1 MAVLAGI
8 DEAGFGPILGPL
20 VVSSTAFS
28 LPQNLLKADLWQ
40 IFRKSVACR
49 RAHLAGRLLV
59 ADSKRAYHRKEGIK
73 HLQRTVLAFLAC
85 FGKKPATLAELLAM
99 LCPDCLE
106 RLNDYPWHRNPEK
119 YRIVTDEADIAIA
132 SNVLK
137 DDLAVSG
144 VKLLE
149 IRSCCLDVAYY
160 NKMVRSVNNKASVLF
175 TAVSKLI
182 SKAFRNFG
190 DDDLQI
196 IIDRQGGRL
205 RYRKALQRM
214 FPDADLAILQ
224 ETDCHS
230 SYQLRESGR
239 KMRLHFVVGADDR
252 FLPVSL
258 ASMVCKYIRE
268 LMIDGMNQYFS
279 GFCSAL
285 KPTAGYWKDGLRFI
299 EDLKTHIPYLQFD
312 NNLLCRCR

>member
-20 VVSSTAFS
+20 VVSSTVFS

-40 IFRKSVACR
+40 ILRKSISGR

-59 ADSKRAYHRKEGIK
+59 ADSKKAYHRKEGIK
-73 HLQRTVLAFLAC
+73 HLQRTVLSFLEYL
-85 FGKKPATLAELLAM
+85 GEKPATLAELLAL

-106 RLNDYPWHRNPEK
+106 RLETYPWHKEPEK
-119 YRIVTDEADIAIA
+119 YHITADQADIAIA

-137 DDLAVSG
+137 NDLAAKD

-149 IRSCCLDVAYY
+149 IRSCCMDVAYY
-160 NKMVRSVNNKASVLF
+160 NKMVRNVNNKANVLF

-182 SKAFRNFG
+182 SDVFRNFG

-196 IIDRQGGRL
+196 VVDRQGGRS
-205 RYRKALQRM
+205 RYRSVLQRM
-214 FPDADLAILQ
+214 FPEADLAILE

-230 SYQLRESGR
+230 SYQLQDGGR

-268 LMIDGMNQYFS
+268 LMIDSMNRYFI
-279 GFCSAL
+279 GFCAGL

-299 EDLKTHIPYLQFD
+299 EDLKTHIPHLQFD
-312 NNLLCRCR
+312 SDLLCRCR